1 MRSVHHSMNGQHLR
15 HMVSA
20 GAGSRDAAVVAVA
33 AALVVGQLFTTKTI
47 NPRWASGGL
56 PREGNP

>member
-1 MRSVHHSMNGQHLR
+1 MRSIHHSMNGQHLR
-15 HMVSA
+15 RMACA
-20 GAGSRDAAVVAVA
+20 GAGRRDTAVVAVA
-33 AALVVGQLFTTKTI
+33 AAVVVGQLFTTKTI